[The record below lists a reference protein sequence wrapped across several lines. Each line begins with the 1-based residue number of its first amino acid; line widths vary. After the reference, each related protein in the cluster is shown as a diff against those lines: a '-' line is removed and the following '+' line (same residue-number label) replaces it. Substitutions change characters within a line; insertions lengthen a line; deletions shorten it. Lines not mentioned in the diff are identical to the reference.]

1 MSVLIPSQFD
11 ITQFSFNK
19 EIKAPNGKVGIKQ
32 TYSAYGPRK
41 QNLIMQTPYMW
52 APFGVSTN
60 EDPVSGKVEK
70 YTVQLS
76 FGKEDER
83 QPELIA
89 LFEAFSAI
97 DEYAK
102 QLAFENSVAFF
113 GKKKTMEQLSAL
125 YHPII
130 QYAIDKETGERTDKY
145 APRFKAKIPYDKK
158 NERIIAN
165 VYDTNK
171 ESFDLIDGLAQ
182 TKGAECRGVLKVSSL
197 WIGTTG
203 FGITIQIDPMEI
215 KFRGSVSNH
224 TMIDLDD
231 DANKRTSTKKQS
243 VNDTDSSDDEGTKPV
258 KLQENT
264 FKEDSSDDEEKSE
277 EESEEEEKPP
287 VKKPSAKSRAKK

>member
-1 MSVLIPSQFD
+1 MSVIIPSQFD

-19 EIKAPNGKVGIKQ
+19 EIKAPTGKVGIKQ
-32 TYSAYGPRK
+32 TYSAYGARK

-76 FGKEDER
+76 FGKESER
-83 QPELIA
+83 QSELSA
-89 LFEAFSAI
+89 LFKAFSAI

-125 YHPII
+125 YHPIVK
-130 QYAIDKETGERTDKY
+130 YAIDKETGERTDKY
-145 APRFKAKIPYDKK
+145 APTFKAKIPYDKK
-158 NERIIAN
+158 NDAIIAN
-165 VYDTNK
+165 IYDTNK
-171 ESFDLIDGLAQ
+171 DSFNLIDGLSQ
-182 TKGAECRGVLKVSSL
+182 TKGAECRGVLKISSL

-215 KFRGSVSNH
+215 KFRGGISNH
-224 TMIDLDD
+224 VMVDLDD
-231 DANKRTSTKKQS
+231 DANKRILTKKHD
-243 VNDTDSSDDEGTKPV
+243 NHDTDSSDDDSVKPV
-258 KLQENT
+258 QLQENT
-264 FKEDSSDDEEKSE
+264 FKEDSSDEDEESDE
-277 EESEEEEKPP
+277 EEQPP
-287 VKKPSAKSRAKK
+287 VKKPTAKSRATKK